1 MTTVTTV
8 TAMTAMTTVT
18 AMTATTTVIAMTAV
32 TAVTATVPAVT
43 AITPVA
49 VRMRL
54 RARCGARPRV
64 GHLLCG
70 LAAQPFDRGDR
81 LRAPGGGGQER
92 TGCQQAG
99 EQPVR
104 PSHT

>member
-1 MTTVTTV
+1 VI
-8 TAMTAMTTVT
+8 A
-18 AMTATTTVIAMTAV
+18 VIAMVLTTATV
-32 TAVTATVPAVT
+32 TAVTAAAAINAV
-43 AITPVA
+43 TPVA
-49 VRMRL
+49 VLMRL
-54 RARCGARPRV
+54 RARRGGRPRV

-99 EQPVR
+99 EQPAR

>member
-1 MTTVTTV
+1 MTATV
-8 TAMTAMTTVT
+8 TAA
-18 AMTATTTVIAMTAV
+18 A
-32 TAVTATVPAVT
+32 

-49 VRMRL
+49 VRMLL
-54 RARCGARPRV
+54 RARRGSRPRV

-70 LAAQPFDRGDR
+70 LAAQPLDRGDR

-92 TGCQQAG
+92 TDCQQAG